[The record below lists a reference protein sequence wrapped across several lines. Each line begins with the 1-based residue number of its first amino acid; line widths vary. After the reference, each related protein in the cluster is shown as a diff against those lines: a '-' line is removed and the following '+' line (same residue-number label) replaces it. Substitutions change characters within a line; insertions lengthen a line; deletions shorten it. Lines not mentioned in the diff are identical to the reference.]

1 MFLIELVTSEFKAFN
16 LFGLLIVTTAT
27 TVPSSHDSTGTVS
40 IERTSVCGGVMMVGL
55 LGGSRVHRCFPY
67 LLQAS
72 NQNHLLIPR
81 SMGEERKPLVRAV
94 DMGKRYGDF
103 VALHPLNVEVHS
115 GEFFGVFG
123 PNGAGKSTFIKLL
136 TGQLRPSIGQIEI
149 LGIDA
154 EDSPQKL
161 KANIGIVP
169 ESESPPSFLTPSEFL
184 QFVARLRGLDNL
196 EQHVEHWLDWFGL
209 QEKRDT
215 MCKDLSKGQ
224 RQKVMLASAFIH
236 KPKLLFLDEPFA
248 NLDPIYQRKCREW
261 LLDHVKDGGTIFLC
275 SHVLEMAER
284 MCNRMAIINHGKVLA
299 AGTVTGLKEK
309 ESETLEDVFIRLVGH
324 SIAEAERNNEEGV
337 PGEEE

>member
-1 MFLIELVTSEFKAFN
+1 
-16 LFGLLIVTTAT
+16 
-27 TVPSSHDSTGTVS
+27 
-40 IERTSVCGGVMMVGL
+40 
-55 LGGSRVHRCFPY
+55 
-67 LLQAS
+67 
-72 NQNHLLIPR
+72 
-81 SMGEERKPLVRAV
+81 MGEERKPLVRAV

-169 ESESPPSFLTPSEFL
+169 ESESPPSFLTPAEFL
-184 QFVARLRGLDNL
+184 QFVARLRGLDHL
-196 EQHVEHWLDWFGL
+196 EQNVEHWLDWFGL

-284 MCNRMAIINHGKVLA
+284 MCNRMAIINNGKVLA
-299 AGTVTGLKEK
+299 AGTVTGLKEN

-324 SIAEAERNNEEGV
+324 SIEEAERKSDEGVSNEE
-337 PGEEE
+337 E

>member
-1 MFLIELVTSEFKAFN
+1 
-16 LFGLLIVTTAT
+16 
-27 TVPSSHDSTGTVS
+27 
-40 IERTSVCGGVMMVGL
+40 
-55 LGGSRVHRCFPY
+55 
-67 LLQAS
+67 
-72 NQNHLLIPR
+72 
-81 SMGEERKPLVRAV
+81 MGEDSQPLVRAV
-94 DMGKRYGDF
+94 DMGKRYGEF

-136 TGQLRPSIGQIEI
+136 TGQLQPSIGQIEV
-149 LGIDA
+149 LGVDA
-154 EDSPQKL
+154 KQSPQKL

-169 ESESPPSFLTPSEFL
+169 ESESPPSFLTPTEFL

-196 EQHVEHWLDWFGL
+196 DEQVEYWLDWFGL

-236 KPKLLFLDEPFA
+236 NPKLLFLDEPFA

-261 LLDHVKDGGTIFLC
+261 LLDHVAKGGTICLC

-284 MCNRMAIINHGKVLA
+284 MCNRMAIINHGRVLA
-299 AGTVTGLKEK
+299 AGTVSGLKES
-309 ESETLEDVFIRLVGH
+309 EQETLEDVFIRLVGH
-324 SIAEAERNNEEGV
+324 SIEEVERHTEEGI
-337 PGEEE
+337 GTEEE

>member
-1 MFLIELVTSEFKAFN
+1 V
-16 LFGLLIVTTAT
+16 
-27 TVPSSHDSTGTVS
+27 
-40 IERTSVCGGVMMVGL
+40 
-55 LGGSRVHRCFPY
+55 
-67 LLQAS
+67 LQAS
-72 NQNHLLIPR
+72 NENLQLIR
-81 SMGEERKPLVRAV
+81 ECTGDDAQPLVRAV
-94 DMGKRYGDF
+94 DMGKRYGEF

-136 TGQLRPSIGQIEI
+136 TGQLQPSIGQIEV
-149 LGIDA
+149 LGVDA
-154 EDSPQKL
+154 KQSPQKL

-169 ESESPPSFLTPSEFL
+169 ESESPPSFLTPTEFL
-184 QFVARLRGLDNL
+184 QFVARLRGLEDL
-196 EQHVEHWLDWFGL
+196 DEQVEYWLDWFGL

-261 LLDHVKDGGTIFLC
+261 LLDHVANGGTIFLC

-284 MCNRMAIINHGKVLA
+284 MCNRMAIINHGRVLA
-299 AGTVTGLKEK
+299 AGTVSGLKES
-309 ESETLEDVFIRLVGH
+309 EDETLEDVFIRLVGH
-324 SIAEAERNNEEGV
+324 SIEEVERHTEEGINA
-337 PGEEE
+337 EEE

>member
-1 MFLIELVTSEFKAFN
+1 
-16 LFGLLIVTTAT
+16 
-27 TVPSSHDSTGTVS
+27 
-40 IERTSVCGGVMMVGL
+40 
-55 LGGSRVHRCFPY
+55 
-67 LLQAS
+67 
-72 NQNHLLIPR
+72 
-81 SMGEERKPLVRAV
+81 MGEERKPLVRAV

-169 ESESPPSFLTPSEFL
+169 ESESPPSFLTPAEFL

-196 EQHVEHWLDWFGL
+196 EQNVEHWLDWFGL

-284 MCNRMAIINHGKVLA
+284 MCNRMAIINNGKVLA
-299 AGTVTGLKEK
+299 AGTVTGLKEN

-324 SIAEAERNNEEGV
+324 SIEEAERNTEEGV
-337 PGEEE
+337 SNEEE

>member
-1 MFLIELVTSEFKAFN
+1 
-16 LFGLLIVTTAT
+16 
-27 TVPSSHDSTGTVS
+27 
-40 IERTSVCGGVMMVGL
+40 
-55 LGGSRVHRCFPY
+55 
-67 LLQAS
+67 
-72 NQNHLLIPR
+72 
-81 SMGEERKPLVRAV
+81 MGEEHKPLVRAV

-169 ESESPPSFLTPSEFL
+169 ESESPPSFLTPAEFL

-196 EQHVEHWLDWFGL
+196 EQNVEHWLDWFGL

-299 AGTVTGLKEK
+299 AGTVTGLKEN
-309 ESETLEDVFIRLVGH
+309 ETETLEDVFIRLVGH
-324 SIAEAERNNEEGV
+324 SIEEAERNSEEGV
-337 PGEEE
+337 SSEEE

>member
-1 MFLIELVTSEFKAFN
+1 
-16 LFGLLIVTTAT
+16 
-27 TVPSSHDSTGTVS
+27 
-40 IERTSVCGGVMMVGL
+40 
-55 LGGSRVHRCFPY
+55 
-67 LLQAS
+67 
-72 NQNHLLIPR
+72 
-81 SMGEERKPLVRAV
+81 
-94 DMGKRYGDF
+94 MGKRYGDF

-169 ESESPPSFLTPSEFL
+169 ESESPPSFLTPAEFL

-196 EQHVEHWLDWFGL
+196 GKNVEHWLDWFGL

-261 LLDHVKDGGTIFLC
+261 LLDHVKEGGTIFLC

-284 MCNRMAIINHGKVLA
+284 MCNRMAIINNGKVLA
-299 AGTVTGLKEK
+299 AGTVTGLKEN

-324 SIAEAERNNEEGV
+324 SIEEAERNNEEGV
-337 PGEEE
+337 SNEEE